1 MKPMTYHQKITK
13 QSCANL
19 RPVRGFLHDH
29 GRALAETAHKL
40 GGSAASARV
49 FLLCEAMCHTRR
61 LTRAQSSQLVDF
73 HRLLTL
79 ERVSDPDRIE
89 SGLFAQINPASA
101 FVGECCL
108 LSEKL
113 DALLRLIAENEP
125 VSDILCE
132 ASQKISQVA

>member
-1 MKPMTYHQKITK
+1 MTYHQKITK

-61 LTRAQSSQLVDF
+61 LTRAQSSQLVDV

-89 SGLFAQINPASA
+89 SGLFAQIDPASA